1 MSNAYAKN
9 WDSQS
14 RAGTPASRPARTVH
28 SQGGTIERLRRRFAD
43 LPAPVIVYNKSHS
56 GSRLLAQMLDDQ
68 GVFIGG
74 KLNES
79 NDAMAILPLV
89 ERLVEDYYPDYHAL
103 WDQEWPTDLEALF
116 VTAMMEH
123 LAGYDGHSPWGW
135 KLCETTYIVPIIA
148 AVFPEARFIHLLRDG
163 LDVAFSDH
171 VPPQARF
178 WRKVYFNNGDIQGWR
193 GLSMTN
199 RAYVRRPHVYN
210 ALHWMNSVEVGRT
223 YGAMLQERYLEVRY
237 EDLCQ
242 EFIPTSRRILAFMG
256 QMPDEAALMRR
267 SASVRKGAIGK
278 HHRHRRQRRQVVR
291 LIEPTLLSLGYLE
304 APSQPTL
311 MWRLRERWYSVL
323 REAGKGWDRL
333 RRRGR
338 RP

>member
-9 WDSQS
+9 WNSQS
-14 RAGTPASRPARTVH
+14 RSGRVVSGRVGPAVGS
-28 SQGGTIERLRRRFAD
+28 GGTIDRLRRRFAD

-56 GSRLLAQMLDDQ
+56 GSRLLAQMLEDQ

-74 KLNES
+74 RLNES

-89 ERLVEDYYPDYHAL
+89 ERLVEDYYPDYQAL
-103 WDQEWPTDLEALF
+103 WDQDWPVDLEALF

-123 LAGYDGHSPWGW
+123 LEGYDGHSPWGW

-148 AVFPEARFIHLLRDG
+148 AVFPRARFVHLLRDG

-199 RAYVRRPHVYN
+199 RAYVRRPHIYN
-210 ALHWMNSVEVGRT
+210 ALHWLNSVEVGRT
-223 YGAMLQERYLEVRY
+223 YGAMLQGRYLEVRY
-237 EDLCQ
+237 EDLCRD
-242 EFIPTSRRILAFMG
+242 FLPTSRRILGFMG
-256 QMPDEAALMRR
+256 LAPDEAALMARA
-267 SASVRKGAIGK
+267 ASVRKGTIGK
-278 HHRHRRQRRQVVR
+278 HHRHRRQRRQVLR
-291 LIEPTLLSLGYLE
+291 LIEPTLLSLGYLD
-304 APSQPTL
+304 APSRPGPL
-311 MWRLRERWYSVL
+311 WRLRERWYSAL
-323 REAGKGWDRL
+323 REMGKGWARL
-333 RRRGR
+333 CQAVRA
-338 RP
+338 

>member
-1 MSNAYAKN
+1 MSNVYAKN
-9 WDSQS
+9 WGGEH
-14 RAGTPASRPARTVH
+14 RINGGTAGRVRSVAVR
-28 SQGGTIERLRRRFAD
+28 GGTIERLRGRFAD
-43 LPAPVIVYNKSHS
+43 LPPPVVVYNKSHS
-56 GSRLLAQMLDDQ
+56 GSRLLAQMLADQ
-68 GVFIGG
+68 GVFIGA

-79 NDAMAILPLV
+79 SDAMAVLPLI
-89 ERLVEDYYPDYHAL
+89 ERLVEDYYPNYQTL

-123 LAGYDGHSPWGW
+123 LAGHDGHSPWGW

-148 AVFPEARFIHLLRDG
+148 AVFPKARFVHLLRDG

-199 RAYVRRPHVYN
+199 RAYVRRPHIYN
-210 ALHWMNSVEVGRT
+210 ALHWMNAVEVGRS
-223 YGAMLQERYLEVRY
+223 YGAMLHGRCLEVRY

-242 EFIPTSRRILAFMG
+242 DFIPTSRRILGFLGLPA
-256 QMPDEAALMRR
+256 DEAALTARAGTIRR
-267 SASVRKGAIGK
+267 GTIGK
-278 HHRHRRQRRQVVR
+278 HHRRQRQRRQVLR

-304 APSQPTL
+304 TPSQPSWL
-311 MWRLRERWYSVL
+311 WRLRERWYSVL
-323 REAGKGWDRL
+323 RQGGKTWRHL
-333 RRRGR
+333 RGKA
-338 RP
+338 